1 MAQTQDVVH
10 HTSDSSGTNFLLGV
24 IFLIVALFLFFYYG
38 LPMIQGATTQQQ
50 PSIQVPG
57 KVDVNV
63 NSK

>member
-1 MAQTQDVVH
+1 MAEEIVR
-10 HTSDSSGTNFLLGV
+10 TSDSSGTNFLLGV
-24 IFLIVALFLFFYYG
+24 ILLIVALFLFFYYG
-38 LPMIQGATTQQQ
+38 LPMIQGAAQQ